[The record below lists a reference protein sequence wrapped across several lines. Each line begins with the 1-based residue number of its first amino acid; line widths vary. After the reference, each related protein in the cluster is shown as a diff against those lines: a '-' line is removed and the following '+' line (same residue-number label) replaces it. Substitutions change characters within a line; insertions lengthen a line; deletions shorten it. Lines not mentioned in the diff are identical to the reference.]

1 MDNVQPRGYDPHRI
15 TEPPAHPIE
24 STPAE
29 DMADRIL
36 MGLRI
41 RAVARRALKMGTL
54 ALVATAVLTGVTVG
68 NGGTAQAATAIEA
81 PQPDPAPAPVSAR
94 FGLGTWLDIE
104 NGVVWVSAPVR
115 TTAPASALPRVQVQ
129 ELTPH
134 GVVSRGRLR
143 VRANHVARGLV
154 YLGVGTHR
162 VRVVLPGLATGR
174 WRTVISRATE
184 EAPGII

>member
-1 MDNVQPRGYDPHRI
+1 MEANEAMPNGYDP
-15 TEPPAHPIE
+15 
-24 STPAE
+24 AE
-29 DMADRIL
+29 YDSAELRAEKIL
-36 MGLRI
+36 LGLRI

-81 PQPDPAPAPVSAR
+81 PQPDPAPVSAR

-129 ELTPH
+129 ELTRVAWSS
-134 GVVSRGRLR
+134 VVACVS
-143 VRANHVARGLV
+143 VPTTWHVDWCTWGWALTACAWSC
-154 YLGVGTHR
+154 LAW
-162 VRVVLPGLATGR
+162 LPAAG
-174 WRTVISRATE
+174 
-184 EAPGII
+184 AP

>member
-1 MDNVQPRGYDPHRI
+1 MEANEAMPKGYDPRNI
-15 TEPPAHPIE
+15 TEPPTDE
-24 STPAE
+24 LV
-29 DMADRIL
+29 DRIL

-54 ALVATAVLTGVTVG
+54 AIVATALLTGVTVG
-68 NGGTAQAATAIEA
+68 NGGTAQAATRMEA
-81 PQPDPAPAPVSAR
+81 PQPDPAPVSAR

-129 ELTPH
+129 ELTPR
-134 GVVSRGRLR
+134 GVVIRGRLR

-174 WRTVISRATE
+174 WRTVTSRATE

>member
-1 MDNVQPRGYDPHRI
+1 MERAEDVMPRGYVANEI
-15 TEPPAHPIE
+15 TEPPVE
-24 STPAE
+24 ETVDS
-29 DMADRIL
+29 IL

-54 ALVATAVLTGVTVG
+54 AVVATAVLTGVTVG
-68 NGGTAQAATAIEA
+68 NGGTAQASTRIEA
-81 PQPDPAPAPVSAR
+81 PQPDPTPAPVSAR
-94 FGLGTWLDIE
+94 FGVGTWLDIE
-104 NGVVWVSAPVR
+104 NGVAWVSAPVI
-115 TTAPASALPRVQVQ
+115 TTAPVSALPRVQVQ

-134 GVVSRGRLR
+134 GVVIRGRLR

-154 YLGVGTHR
+154 PLGVGTHR

-174 WRTVISRATE
+174 WRWVTSKPTE

>member
-1 MDNVQPRGYDPHRI
+1 M
-15 TEPPAHPIE
+15 
-24 STPAE
+24 
-29 DMADRIL
+29 
-36 MGLRI
+36 RI
-41 RAVARRALKMGTL
+41 RAVVRRAAKFGTL
-54 ALVATAVLTGVTVG
+54 AVVATAVLTGVTVG
-68 NGGTAQAATAIEA
+68 NGGTAQAATRIEA
-81 PQPDPAPAPVSAR
+81 PQPDPAPVSAR

-115 TTAPASALPRVQVQ
+115 TTAPVSALPRVQVQ
-129 ELTPH
+129 ELTPR
-134 GVVSRGRLR
+134 GVVIRGRLR

-174 WRTVISRATE
+174 WRTVTSKPTE

>member
-1 MDNVQPRGYDPHRI
+1 MVDN
-15 TEPPAHPIE
+15 
-24 STPAE
+24 
-29 DMADRIL
+29 IL

-129 ELTPH
+129 ELTPR
-134 GVVSRGRLR
+134 GVVIRGRLR

-174 WRTVISRATE
+174 WRTVTSRATE